1 MGAIAE
7 IIQAVALLT
16 PGGGQVIE
24 EILLVD
30 WKIKSFVLCIDCES
44 IEYTEVKGKEI
55 IINLCSNKD
64 SSNPA
69 IAESA
74 SYVGYVHTES

>member
-24 EILLVD
+24 EILFVD
-30 WKIKSFVLCIDCES
+30 WKIKPFVLCIGCES

-55 IINLCSNKD
+55 IINLYSNKD

-74 SYVGYVHTES
+74 PYVGYVHTEF